1 VHRLELFG
9 DRFNPGEEVFVGG
22 EASRSASR
30 ISSARPAMN

>member
-1 VHRLELFG
+1 VCLELFG

-30 ISSARPAMN
+30 TLLGAPFDY